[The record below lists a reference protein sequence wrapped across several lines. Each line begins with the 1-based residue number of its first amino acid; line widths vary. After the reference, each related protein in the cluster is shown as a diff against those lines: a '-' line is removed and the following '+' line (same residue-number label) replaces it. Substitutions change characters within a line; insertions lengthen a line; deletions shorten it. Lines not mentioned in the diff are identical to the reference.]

1 MSGNATTFHILVD
14 IQTQYIYE
22 NRSSVDPIAEK
33 FDFIEDFEIREVNLR
48 DVEK

>member
-1 MSGNATTFHILVD
+1 MSGNATAFHILVD
-14 IQTQYIYE
+14 ILTHVIYE